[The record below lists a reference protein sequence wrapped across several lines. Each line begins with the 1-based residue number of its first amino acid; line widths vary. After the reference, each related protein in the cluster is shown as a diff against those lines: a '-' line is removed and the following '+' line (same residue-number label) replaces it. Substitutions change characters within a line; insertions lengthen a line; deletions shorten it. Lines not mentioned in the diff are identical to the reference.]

1 MLLCDWCYDEQCYCW
16 NTSRYSC
23 LCHYQRRQVTSIHWT
38 YMYNYTCM
46 WHVLSPPPCIT
57 GYFDQQN
64 SKTTIS
70 VNTDLVER
78 SGDWVVVEWQYVDH
92 PNTSDW
98 LGLYSVPNYF
108 NEHSIDPTKKAPIKF
123 QVMYMYI
130 HVYTSLFN
138 FPLSSPPLPLSH
150 SMLTIVILTW
160 VKVEAQLDFVSST
173 SDNLLSSASSEE
185 VSLYTMTYI

>member
-1 MLLCDWCYDEQCYCW
+1 M
-16 NTSRYSC
+16 
-23 LCHYQRRQVTSIHWT
+23 
-38 YMYNYTCM
+38 
-46 WHVLSPPPCIT
+46 
-57 GYFDQQN
+57 
-64 SKTTIS
+64 
-70 VNTDLVER
+70 ER

-92 PNTSDW
+92 PNASDW

-150 SMLTIVILTW
+150 SMLTIVILT
-160 VKVEAQLDFVSST
+160 
-173 SDNLLSSASSEE
+173 
-185 VSLYTMTYI
+185 